1 LAGDKKSL
9 SFATRT
15 RKSPLRIICGPT
27 GAGKSAVA
35 LDLCETYNGAIVSA
49 DSRQIYCGFDIG
61 TAKPT
66 GEERARVTHY
76 GIDVARPDERFSAA
90 RWAGEANEWIACAD
104 KMGKTAAIVGGTG
117 LYITALVDP
126 FFSMPDVDPLQRSQL
141 ESELASK
148 SLAELRRWCEGLD
161 PARAHLGRTQLVRAI
176 ETALLSGSRISA
188 LHAEHK
194 AATAIQ
200 PQDESASYLIVDPG
214 SVLGSRIETRVDRM
228 LEAGWADEVRE
239 LQRSVPPDAPAWKSS
254 GYSVMREHVEDR
266 LDLSSAR
273 QRIIIET
280 RQYAK
285 RQRTWFRHQLPPAA
299 VTAVNPDDSRA
310 RAVAREW
317 WERAE

>member
-1 LAGDKKSL
+1 MAGDKQSL
-9 SFATRT
+9 SLAPRARKRT
-15 RKSPLRIICGPT
+15 LRIICGPT
-27 GAGKSAVA
+27 AAGKSAVA
-35 LDLCETYNGAIVSA
+35 LDLCETYNAAIVSA

-66 GEERARVTHY
+66 GEERARVPHY
-76 GIDVARPDERFSAA
+76 GIDVARPEERFSAA
-90 RWAGEANEWIACAD
+90 RWAGEAGQWIACSG
-104 KMGKTAAIVGGTG
+104 KMGKAPAIVGGTG
-117 LYITALVDP
+117 LYIRALVDP
-126 FFSMPDVDPLQRSQL
+126 LFSMPVVDPLRRSQL

-194 AATAIQ
+194 AATAMQ
-200 PQDESASYLIVDPG
+200 PQDERATYLVVDPG
-214 SVLGSRIETRVDRM
+214 TVLGSRIESRVDRM
-228 LEAGWADEVRE
+228 LESGWADEVRG

-254 GYSVMREHVEDR
+254 GYTAMREHIEGR

-299 VTAVNPDDSRA
+299 VTVVNPDDSRA